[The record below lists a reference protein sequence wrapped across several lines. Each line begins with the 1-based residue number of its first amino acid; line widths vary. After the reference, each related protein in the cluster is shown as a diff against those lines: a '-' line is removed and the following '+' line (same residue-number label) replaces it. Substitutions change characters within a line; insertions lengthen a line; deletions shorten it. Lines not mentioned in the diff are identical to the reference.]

1 MGRSEGGGAGR
12 EEARADE
19 TGIARSDLQM
29 SPRAM
34 LELAHKAAELA
45 VARIESLPDENA
57 WDGEFKEGLE
67 RLLLENPPENG
78 RPPRRFFI
86 GP

>member
-57 WDGEFKEGLE
+57 WDG
-67 RLLLENPPENG
+67 
-78 RPPRRFFI
+78 
-86 GP
+86 